1 MSFFICKEMKQ
12 LELKHIAPYLPY
24 GLKVKHESIDED
36 VTEICNLESLSLDC
50 ITFDN
55 GCDYYFEDSDYDN
68 PIIKPL
74 LRPLSDLY
82 KDIDGEVGIVEL
94 AKMLGDFKELLSVSV
109 EDNAVDYMGNPAP
122 YYECKYVSDIDD
134 DIHST
139 LVFCPDTVS
148 FERLIIY
155 NVHLTRPVSA
165 SDLQN
170 TPIRCYNQF
179 YEYLFQH
186 HYDVYSLIDKGLAID
201 LNKK

>member
-1 MSFFICKEMKQ
+1 MEK
-12 LELKHIAPYLPY
+12 LELKHISPYLPY
-24 GLKVKHESIDED
+24 GLKFEYKNEIHKMVGLNGDYHPTVEIRIDDDCARYASIKIVD
-36 VTEICNLESLSLDC
+36 
-50 ITFDN
+50 
-55 GCDYYFEDSDYDN
+55 
-68 PIIKPL
+68 IKPFL
-74 LRPLSDLY
+74 HPLSDLY
-82 KDIDGEVGIVEL
+82 KEIDGKVGIVEL

-109 EDNAVDYMGNPAP
+109 EDDAVNDEGNPSP

-170 TPIRCYNQF
+170 IPIRCYNQF

-186 HYDVYSLIDKGLAID
+186 HYDVFGLIDKGLVID
-201 LNKK
+201 INSISHE